1 MKRKISLLLALASI
15 AAATVLAVAT
25 GADPLLAQG
34 KKTRTPCTQTAQVFS
49 KWSFGGLTADS

>member
-34 KKTRTPCTQTAQVFS
+34 
-49 KWSFGGLTADS
+49 